1 MSSSENIEIIRHWGL
16 KKSIPVLSTHGL
28 KHGLKYLKYQLCSIP
43 EGYNK
48 YGALYTITQY
58 TVRTA

>member
-1 MSSSENIEIIRHWGL
+1 MSGIEIIRHWGL

-58 TVRTA
+58 TI